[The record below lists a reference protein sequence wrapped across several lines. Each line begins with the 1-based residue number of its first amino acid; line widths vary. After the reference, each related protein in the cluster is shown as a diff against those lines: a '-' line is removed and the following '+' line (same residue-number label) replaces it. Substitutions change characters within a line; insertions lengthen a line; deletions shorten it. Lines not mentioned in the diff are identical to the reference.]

1 MNKREKK
8 IYFYKHTLRKEMKKK
23 TREKKKRMPH
33 FTSILSEVV
42 ALLRGTRVTVHI
54 SWRRLQLQIRGM
66 IEEFQ
71 VLGCDA
77 ELCISGLDAVLFPAP
92 RLPPSIWTFFPPKEK
107 RFILFSASCLRV
119 CVRRLL
125 P

>member
-1 MNKREKK
+1 MNKKEKK

-23 TREKKKRMPH
+23 TREKKKMPH

-54 SWRRLQLQIRGM
+54 SRRRLQLQIRGM

-77 ELCISGLDAVLFPAP
+77 ELCISGLDVVLLPAT
-92 RLPPSIWTFFPPKEK
+92 RLPP
-107 RFILFSASCLRV
+107 
-119 CVRRLL
+119 
-125 P
+125 